1 MKGMITSQKTGYLLS
16 AGVGA
21 AIQDCAAQ
29 VVQTVLLAN
38 RGELKEYP
46 LIGGEIRQHL
56 GGNRDRF
63 WPQEAKNMIRA
74 CGVAVKQLDVDP
86 DTDIVTVR

>member
-1 MKGMITSQKTGYLLS
+1 MKGLVTEAQGDLLG

-21 AIQDCAAQ
+21 AVNDCAAQ
-29 VVQTVLLAN
+29 VVQTVLMAN

-46 LIGGEIRQHL
+46 LIGGEIFKQL

-63 WPQEAKNMIRA
+63 WPQEVKKMIRA
-74 CGVAVKQLDVDP
+74 CGVAVSTVDIDP
-86 DTDIVTVR
+86 DTDIVTVK

>member
-1 MKGMITSQKTGYLLS
+1 MNGIITSTKTRDMLLDHKTV
-16 AGVGA
+16 AVT
-21 AIQDCAAQ
+21 DCAAQ
-29 VVQTVLLAN
+29 VVETVLLAN

>member
-1 MKGMITSQKTGYLLS
+1 MKGMITSQKTGDLLS

-29 VVQTVLLAN
+29 VVQ
-38 RGELKEYP
+38 YP